1 MGKLLKIL
9 LYILIIIVIYILG
22 VGFYKGTINSDTT
35 LGQAATDVT
44 DDTRQIVKD
53 GYDATKESIGKG
65 YAKAEK
71 ALSGNSKEQPQMPV
85 NQPQASENM
94 NTGSMPSG
102 NAAMNNSGMNN
113 GMNNEE
119 GGFMPE

>member
-44 DDTRQIVKD
+44 DGTRQIMQD
-53 GYDATKESIGKG
+53 GYDATKKSIGNG
-65 YAKAEK
+65 YAKAER
-71 ALSGNSKEQPQMPV
+71 ALSGNNKEQQKMPV
-85 NQPQASENM
+85 KQPQASESM
-94 NTGSMPSG
+94 NADNMPSD
-102 NAAMNNSGMNN
+102 NAAMNNNDMNDEMNN
-113 GMNNEE
+113 DE
-119 GGFMPE
+119 GGFKPE

>member
-44 DDTRQIVKD
+44 DGTRQIVKD

-71 ALSGNSKEQPQMPV
+71 ALSGNSKEQQEMPSE
-85 NQPQASENM
+85 QPQASETM
-94 NTGSMPSG
+94 LSG

>member
-44 DDTRQIVKD
+44 DGTRQIVKD

-71 ALSGNSKEQPQMPV
+71 ALNGNSKEQPQMPV
-85 NQPQASENM
+85 NQPQASETMPASNATM
-94 NTGSMPSG
+94 N
-102 NAAMNNSGMNN
+102 NN